1 MRTWRSQDGNFLQK
15 GGTLLRIILESLFCK
30 LCEDRPEGGQ
40 TCGRIRQVAAV
51 QMGGHGLGLGVG
63 VQPSGE
69 GVAVNCGR
77 ALEVPVVAMVLLEG

>member
-1 MRTWRSQDGNFLQK
+1 MRYK
-15 GGTLLRIILESLFCK
+15 H
-30 LCEDRPEGGQ
+30 
-40 TCGRIRQVAAV
+40 
-51 QMGGHGLGLGVG
+51 GGHGLGLGVG